1 MCSKLVPESLSS
13 VWQVL
18 SCPLMNIRFPT
29 IRYPTDNI
37 EIKKRVFN
45 SFFNESRF
53 SVVFL
58 TSANLP
64 SIDTDSEWLGSK
76 PRWRLKHKKKQQQK
90 TKKQQKQ

>member
-1 MCSKLVPESLSS
+1 MCSKLVPESFNS

-76 PRWRLKHKKKQQQK
+76 PR
-90 TKKQQKQ
+90 